1 VLVLLPIALPPTK
14 TFAVSDLTRN
24 LQQYLQSLG
33 FDQLELKL
41 AIAWNVEIVGRLPNQ
56 SPP

>member
-1 VLVLLPIALPPTK
+1 VLLPIALPPTK
-14 TFAVSDLTRN
+14 TSAVSDLTRN

-41 AIAWNVEIVGRLPNQ
+41 AIAWNVEIFGRLPN
-56 SPP
+56 